1 MNIELRRAEADVAIH
16 LFVVWLTFAMGLIA
30 PIVLAVV
37 LWLSPSIRAKLG
49 SYVIYV
55 EALEIWIAFGF
66 LIFLAASGAWHRST
80 TRLDSSPA
88 SDTARKPIE
97 IK

>member
-1 MNIELRRAEADVAIH
+1 MNINLRRAETDVAIH

-37 LWLSPSIRAKLG
+37 LWLSPAIRAKLG

-66 LIFLAASGAWHRST
+66 LSLLGTLGAWHQS
-80 TRLDSSPA
+80 
-88 SDTARKPIE
+88 TARLASLQRRRE
-97 IK
+97 GERS